1 MTQDVFKI
9 HLNSCEYDK
18 MYQDIE
24 YIEMIGYSQSFKT
37 WQAIKGLIEWKDKKV
52 ADLGCFHGYF
62 SFKIAELGGIV
73 TGMDRSSIVLET
85 TEMLNE
91 VYGSQ
96 IKTKVWVGGDPI
108 GDGFDVALCLNMLHH
123 CGDEENT
130 LKNMTSK
137 FAIFEVKY
145 DQSFLISQYFDI
157 IKKVQ
162 SHRVGR
168 IILLGVRREL

>member
-24 YIEMIGYSQSFKT
+24 YIEMIGYSQ
-37 WQAIKGLIEWKDKKV
+37 
-52 ADLGCFHGYF
+52 